1 MVNLQAL
8 RYLLRDKVSKWFEE
22 PLSGVLIRIGITP
35 NIATL
40 TGVLITVCGAVFI
53 VYGQFII
60 AGVCIMLGAIFDLID
75 GSIARRTNKISDKGA
90 LMDSVMDRVSEGTV
104 LLALVIW
111 FSSPENNERIG
122 IILGFLAFA
131 GSIMVSYIR
140 ARAEGLG
147 LRGNSGFLT
156 RPERVVIVIVTLML
170 GYPIWGLWILGIGT
184 PLSAIHRFLD
194 AFRESNDNSN
204 KHAES

>member
-1 MVNLQAL
+1 MVDLQAF
-8 RYLLRDKVSKWFEE
+8 RYALRDRVSRWFEE
-22 PLSGVLIRIGITP
+22 PLSGALIRIGITP

-60 AGVCIMLGAIFDLID
+60 AGVCIMLGAVFDLID
-75 GSIARRTNKISDKGA
+75 GSIARRTGNVSDKGA
-90 LMDSVMDRVSEGTV
+90 LMDSIMDRVSEGIV
-104 LLALVIW
+104 LLALIIW
-111 FSSPENNERIG
+111 FSSPANNNQMG

-147 LRGNSGFLT
+147 LRGNSGLLT

-170 GYPIWGLWILGIGT
+170 GHPIWGLWILGIGT
-184 PLSAIHRFLD
+184 PLSAIHRFLG

-204 KHAES
+204 KGAES